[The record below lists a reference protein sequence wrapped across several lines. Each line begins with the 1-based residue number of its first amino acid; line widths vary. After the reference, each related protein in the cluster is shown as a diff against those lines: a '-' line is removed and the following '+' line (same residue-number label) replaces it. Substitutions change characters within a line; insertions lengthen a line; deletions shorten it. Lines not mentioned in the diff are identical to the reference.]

1 MTQFYIKDLF
11 LDKFSKNTLVVSCIE
26 NTQLTKLCTLNLWC
40 SCTEYFGKLAC
51 KKITINSLKCEI
63 YLKDETKLM
72 DEDILKKIFKMS
84 GN

>member
-1 MTQFYIKDLF
+1 M
-11 LDKFSKNTLVVSCIE
+11 
-26 NTQLTKLCTLNLWC
+26 
-40 SCTEYFGKLAC
+40 
-51 KKITINSLKCEI
+51 NSLKWEI